1 MLRNLSSIIVGRNG
15 TVVFCTNL
23 WVGKALAIVTYGQ
36 NKLVGDEAFVNQFE
50 GNGISHLL
58 HHDAGFLVVVGALQD
73 LPVAQG
79 VCLGPISLHGF
90 HRARFPAPGMVDE
103 QFGIDTKQ
111 IVEEFFVA

>member
-1 MLRNLSSIIVGRNG
+1 M
-15 TVVFCTNL
+15 VFCTDL
-23 WVGKALAIVTYGQ
+23 GVGKALAVVTDGQ

-50 GNGISHLL
+50 SDGIGHLL
-58 HHDAGFLVVVGALQD
+58 HHDASFLAVVGALQD

-79 VCLGPISLHGF
+79 ICLGPISLHGF